1 MKYLDYISGLF
12 LLVFSI
18 VLFFSARQL
27 AIWGP
32 FGPSSGFFP
41 TILSGLLG
49 ILSLSI
55 IARAWFQ
62 AGGAQ
67 QIREILVP
75 NKKKFASYLLSFFA
89 FSMVFGTIGYTLT
102 LIGFLTFILRF
113 VERQS
118 WKTTVG
124 IIIISAVVSHF
135 LFVEFLAVQ
144 LPEGPLSFILRR
156 PN

>member
-12 LLVFSI
+12 LFVFSLI
-18 VLFFSARQL
+18 LFFSARQL
-27 AIWGP
+27 VMWGP

-62 AGGAQ
+62 TGDAQ
-67 QIREILVP
+67 RIRKILGP
-75 NKKKFASYLLSFFA
+75 NKKKFSYYLLSFFA
-89 FSMVFGTIGYTLT
+89 FSIVFGTVGYTLT

-113 VERQS
+113 VERQP
-118 WKTTVG
+118 WKITVG

>member
-1 MKYLDYISGLF
+1 VKYLDYISGLF
-12 LLVFSI
+12 LLGFSI

-27 AIWGP
+27 TIWGP

-41 TILSGLLG
+41 TILSALLA

-62 AGGAQ
+62 AGGPQ
-67 QIREILVP
+67 QIRKILGP
-75 NKKKFASYLLSFFA
+75 NKKKFSFYLFSFFA
-89 FSMVFGTIGYTLT
+89 FSLVFETVGYTLT
-102 LIGFLTFILRF
+102 LIGFLTFILKF
-113 VERQS
+113 VERQT

-124 IIIISAVVSHF
+124 IILICAVVSHF